1 MYRRNAEV
9 EVAAALADTRVVFI
23 AGPRQCGKSTLAQAF
38 AANGREYLSLD
49 DPAVLDQAR
58 ADPMAFAAR
67 ASHHPLAIDEV
78 QRLPELFPAIKLNVD
93 RDPRPG
99 RFLLTGSANYP
110 ALPRVHESLAGRI
123 EVVPLGPL
131 SQGEVEGVRE
141 CFIDRLFGED
151 DPDLPPSTLG
161 RDAYITRAA
170 TGGYPELLA
179 RSGGRRSRWFA
190 SYVDSL
196 IQRDLRDIAS
206 VEHVVAVPGLLRLV
220 AARSGDLANVLNI
233 SRDLQLPNSTVKRY
247 LSLLEVLYLLQP
259 LRPWSANLS
268 TRLTRSPKFYLA
280 DPGLTAYLVDAV
292 ETRVARYPELAGTL
306 VEAFVV
312 AEVRRQLAWSDLR
325 PTTWFFRT
333 QSGVEVDLLLEARDG
348 RVAAIEVKAAARLER
363 RDTRGL
369 EFLREHLGDRFVRGL
384 VLYTGQ
390 HTLPAGDRTWVMPID
405 ALWRWGAATQ
415 QASARPGER

>member
-1 MYRRNAEV
+1 M
-9 EVAAALADTRVVFI
+9 
-23 AGPRQCGKSTLAQAF
+23 
-38 AANGREYLSLD
+38 
-49 DPAVLDQAR
+49 
-58 ADPMAFAAR
+58 
-67 ASHHPLAIDEV
+67 
-78 QRLPELFPAIKLNVD
+78 
-93 RDPRPG
+93 
-99 RFLLTGSANYP
+99 
-110 ALPRVHESLAGRI
+110 
-123 EVVPLGPL
+123 
-131 SQGEVEGVRE
+131 RE
-141 CFIDRLFGED
+141 CFVDRLFGED
-151 DPDLPPSTLG
+151 DPDLPPSNLA

-179 RSGGRRSRWFA
+179 RSGARRTRWFA

-196 IQRDLRDIAS
+196 IQRDLRDIAN

-259 LRPWSANLS
+259 LRPWSANFS

-348 RVAAIEVKAAARLER
+348 RVAAIEVKAAARIER

-369 EFLREHLGDRFVRGL
+369 EFLREHLGERFVRGV

-390 HTLPAGDRTWVMPID
+390 HTLPAGDRTWAMPID

-415 QASARPGER
+415 QAPAWPGER